1 MSSAHQDVFVQPNTD
16 INIINEA
23 MTIIGVSPIISKK
36 KAHGSY
42 MVNKVKRIETT
53 IKQKLETATGK
64 RFGDDESELIHVTQL
79 KQKFHSLTKKSEKVQ
94 VLTVLPVSWSIK
106 RIEDEFGASN
116 YMPRKAKK
124 LVN

>member
-36 KAHGSY
+36 KAHGSN
-42 MVNKVKRIETT
+42 MENKVKRIETT

>member
-36 KAHGSY
+36 KAHGRY
-42 MVNKVKRIETT
+42 MENKVKRIETT

-64 RFGDDESELIHVTQL
+64 QFGDDESEMITQL

-106 RIEDEFGASN
+106 RIEYEFGASN

>member
-1 MSSAHQDVFVQPNTD
+1 MIQKFRDQKQGPSMSSAHQDVFVQPNTD

-42 MVNKVKRIETT
+42 MENKGKRIETA
-53 IKQKLETATGK
+53 IPL
-64 RFGDDESELIHVTQL
+64 V
-79 KQKFHSLTKKSEKVQ
+79 
-94 VLTVLPVSWSIK
+94 
-106 RIEDEFGASN
+106 
-116 YMPRKAKK
+116 PRKAKK